1 MGLYLEV
8 KKREEK
14 NKSSKANACYG
25 KIGRCMERREHS
37 DVPTQ
42 PWPCGFSILS
52 WPRKGEEPRSGGGSV
67 VTRLE
72 MTKKNRCEG
81 SNGKQV
87 GTALL
92 ESKSNFIL

>member
-8 KKREEK
+8 KEREGK
-14 NKSSKANACYG
+14 NKSSKVNACYG
-25 KIGRCMERREHS
+25 KIGRSTERWEHS

-42 PWPCGFSILS
+42 PRPCRFSILS
-52 WPRKGEEPRSGGGSV
+52 WPRKGKEPRSGGGGV
-67 VTRLE
+67 VTWLE